1 MSNQNHKVM
10 NHFQKT
16 TKKNE
21 RMRFVYFQLGLL
33 ISFSLTFL
41 AFEWTTYYSVKE
53 LPGTHVIE
61 NDDIELPP
69 IFVVEKPQP
78 KVKIELTPRK
88 NMDEILI
95 VDKPIEK
102 TTEEPIEEDPVVE
115 TKFNKKWV
123 KVEEFDDDE
132 INPIYSV
139 DEMPVF
145 VGGDKALFEYLA
157 NNIKYPKRDM
167 QIGNEGKVFVE
178 FVVGKNGEITDVK
191 ILRGVSESIDAEAVR
206 VIKAMPNWLPGK
218 QKGRAVKVRYK
229 MPISFKLIK

>member
-1 MSNQNHKVM
+1 M

-41 AFEWTTYYSVKE
+41 AFEWTTYYSIKE
-53 LPGTHVIE
+53 LPGNHVIE

-69 IFVVEKPQP
+69 VFVVEKPQP
-78 KVKIELTPRK
+78 KVKIEPTPRK

-95 VDKPIEK
+95 TDEPTEK
-102 TTEEPIEEDPVVE
+102 TTDEPTKEDPVVE
-115 TKFNKKWV
+115 TKFDKKWV
-123 KVEEFDDDE
+123 KVEEYDDDDE
-132 INPIYSV
+132 TNPLDFV

-145 VGGDKALFEYLA
+145 VGGEEKLFQYLA

-178 FVVGKNGEITDVK
+178 FVVGKGGEITDVK
-191 ILRGVSESIDAEAVR
+191 ILRGVSESIDAEAIR